1 MNILR
6 DMTEDILL
14 YQQAAW
20 DKISGGY
27 KGGEKVIYSGGR
39 GGGKSLYYSIPR
51 YPKTT
56 ASLNR
61 LMPKYKF
68 SRAKWHIVDY
78 DWKDFVDVSEWCV
91 EQFGPQPLNPD
102 AWCRWYQRGMGR
114 IHFRDEQDAMMFILR
129 WA

>member
-6 DMTEDILL
+6 DVTEGILL
-14 YQQAAW
+14 YHQAAW

-27 KGGEKVIYSGGR
+27 KTGEMAIYSGGR
-39 GGGKSLYYSIPR
+39 GVGKSFYYSIPS

-68 SRAKWHIVDY
+68 SRKWHVADF
-78 DWKDFVDVSEWCV
+78 DWAHQAEVLEWCTQ
-91 EQFGPQPLNPD
+91 QFGPHPRNPD
-102 AWCRWYQRGMGR
+102 AWSRWYNKYSEK
-114 IHFRDEQDAMMFILR
+114 IHLRDEQDYVLFMLR
-129 WA
+129 WS

>member
-6 DMTEDILL
+6 DVTEGIHP

-27 KGGEKVIYSGGR
+27 KGGEMVVYSGGR
-39 GGGKSLYYSIPR
+39 GVGKSFYYSIPR
-51 YPKTT
+51 YPKRT

-68 SRAKWHIVDY
+68 SRAKWHIVEF
-78 DWKDFVDVSEWCV
+78 DWKDYGAVREWCV
-91 EQFGPQPLNPD
+91 EQFGPEPQNPD
-102 AWCRWYQRGMGR
+102 AWSRWHHTWSDG
-114 IHFRDEQDAMMFILR
+114 IHFRDEQDAALFILR
-129 WA
+129 WS